1 MFLVELSTVPVQV
14 LPVAEL
20 RDHLLLG
27 SGFADDGAQDSVLE
41 QYLRSAVSTIE
52 ERTGKALFEKQMSW
66 TLTVWRDRE
75 CQSLP
80 VAPVSSID
88 HVELIDA
95 DGAISV
101 VDPSRYRLVP
111 DGHRPAIRGN
121 GTWLPA
127 IPSGGSVVVRFT
139 AGFGA
144 GWADLPPSLQQA
156 VLMLAAHF
164 YENRGGQGRAG
175 EWPGVISSILERF
188 RTVRILGGGAR

>member
-52 ERTGKALFEKQMSW
+52 GRTGKVLFETQLSW
-66 TLTVWRDRE
+66 TLTAWRDRE
-75 CQSLP
+75 CQALP

-88 HVELIDA
+88 QIELIDA
-95 DGAISV
+95 VGTVEV
-101 VDPSRYRLVP
+101 VDPARCRLIP
-111 DGHRPAIRGN
+111 DSHRAAVRGN

-127 IPSGGSVVVRFT
+127 IPTDGSIVIQFT
-139 AGFGA
+139 AGYGA
-144 GWADLPPSLQQA
+144 TWSETPPSLQQA

-164 YENRGGQGRAG
+164 YENRGGQGSD
-175 EWPGVISSILERF
+175 WPAMITSIIERF
-188 RTVRILGGGAR
+188 RNVRILGGGAR